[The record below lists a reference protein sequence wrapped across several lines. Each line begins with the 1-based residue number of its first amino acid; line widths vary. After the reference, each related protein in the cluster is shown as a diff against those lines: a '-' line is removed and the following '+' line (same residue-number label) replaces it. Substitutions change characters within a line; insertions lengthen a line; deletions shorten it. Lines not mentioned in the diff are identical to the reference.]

1 LCIDRHAS
9 HAGTDHANLLVR
21 IRQENALPSFHS
33 SIPEDAIRK
42 PAGIMFMHGD
52 PDFLAALRMDEQHVA
67 PFARALFDEARR
79 L

>member
-1 LCIDRHAS
+1 
-9 HAGTDHANLLVR
+9 
-21 IRQENALPSFHS
+21 LPSFHS